1 MNKNALMIS
10 PATLASA
17 AVLLCFTTVTTAA
30 TPACDRAC
38 LQGFVGDYA
47 IALIKHDPSGLRVS
61 PNVKVSE
68 DSAEVKLGAGPSWKG
83 ITGFKSQPQYV
94 SDIQAQEV
102 AYMGVVDDAGKPAFL
117 ALRLKIANNQIIEIE
132 SVLTHDGEGGPAFE
146 PEGMMYRE
154 APYIRDVPAKVRST
168 RATLL
173 QVANTFWDVST
184 STHDASKVPYAMDCW
199 HFENGMNTN
208 WERFFNPNE
217 IERLSR
223 PEYQPQAAD
232 GRIWTCARETILT
245 TSAWKAARQRHF
257 VMDEE
262 RGLILTITNVDY
274 PGRGMPAAP
283 GPTATPQVVGAPGA
297 GGPPQAAGSP
307 PAGGPPGGSAARN
320 PIEAGGNAPVGMSAK
335 GMQAAMA
342 GGGYVVSHFMLMRI
356 VDGKI
361 AREQDVMRVVPT
373 GTNRIF

>member
-1 MNKNALMIS
+1 MNRKTLMIS
-10 PATLASA
+10 PAILAISGMLLSVANRSIA
-17 AVLLCFTTVTTAA
+17 AA
-30 TPACDRAC
+30 PACDRAC

-61 PNVKVSE
+61 PNLKVSE
-68 DSAEVKLGAGPSWKG
+68 DSVEVKLGAGPSWKG
-83 ITGFKSQPQYV
+83 ITAFKSQPQYV
-94 SDIQAQEV
+94 SDVQAQEV
-102 AYMGVVDDAGKPAFL
+102 AYMGVVEDAGKPAFL
-117 ALRLKIANNQIIEIE
+117 ALRLKIADNQITEIE

-154 APYIRDVPAKVRST
+154 APYIRDVPSRVRST
-168 RATLL
+168 RATLQ

-245 TSAWKAARQRHF
+245 TTAWKAARQRHF
-257 VMDEE
+257 VIDEE

-283 GPTATPQVVGAPGA
+283 GPTAAPQGAGAPGA
-297 GGPPQAAGSP
+297 GGPP
-307 PAGGPPGGSAARN
+307 PAGAPPGGSDARN
-320 PIEAGGNAPVGMSAK
+320 PIEAGGNMPVGMSAK